1 LIWTTERKQNNMKI
15 IAFLILA
22 AVLFALFYVLSLRG
36 RTGHTD
42 FKSFKGH
49 YFAHRGLHNN
59 STAPENSMAAFRRA
73 KEKGYG
79 VEFDVHLMADGNL
92 AVIHD
97 SSLLRTAGVGVKIEE
112 LKTEDLN
119 DYFLEGTA
127 ENIPTFSEVLSFFDG
142 KVPLIIEIKTVGKN
156 FAKLT
161 KTVCEQLKNY
171 NGAYCLESFDPRVIY
186 WLKKNEPDIIRGQ
199 LSENYFKND
208 KSTLPLPLKL
218 LMTGLS
224 TNCLT
229 KPDFV
234 AYRFAD
240 RNHISYKLC
249 RKIWKVQG
257 VGWTITKDSDLKN
270 ATEENILPIFEK
282 ITP

>member
-1 LIWTTERKQNNMKI
+1 MKI
-15 IAFLILA
+15 VAFLIITGVLLA
-22 AVLFALFYVLSLRG
+22 VFYILSIKG
-36 RTGHTD
+36 RTGYTD

-79 VEFDVHLMADGNL
+79 VELDVHLMSDGNL

-97 SSLLRTAGVGVKIEE
+97 SSLLRTAGVERKIEE
-112 LKTEDLN
+112 LKVEDLKE
-119 DYFLEGTA
+119 YFLEGTA
-127 ENIPTFSEVLSFFDG
+127 ENIPLLSEVLSLFDG
-142 KVPLIIEIKTVGKN
+142 AVPLIVEIKSDGKN

-171 NGAYCLESFDPRVIY
+171 SGAYCVESFDPRVIY

-208 KSTLPLPLKL
+208 KSTLPFPLKL

-257 VGWTITKDSDLKN
+257 VGWTITKDSDIKSADN
-270 ATEENILPIFEK
+270 ENILPIFEK

>member
-1 LIWTTERKQNNMKI
+1 MIERKQINMKI
-15 IAFLILA
+15 VAFLIIT
-22 AVLFALFYVLSLRG
+22 VVVFAFFYLISLRG

-42 FKSFKGH
+42 FKAFKGY
-49 YFAHRGLHNN
+49 YFAHRGLHNG

-79 VEFDVHLMADGNL
+79 AELDVHLLADGNL

-97 SSLLRTAGVGVKIEE
+97 SSLLRTAGVGVKIED
-112 LKTEDLN
+112 LKTADLKE
-119 DYFLEGTA
+119 YFLEGTA
-127 ENIPTFSEVLSFFDG
+127 ENIPTLSEVLSCFDG
-142 KVPLIIEIKTVGKN
+142 AVPLIVEIKTDGKN

-161 KTVCEQLKNY
+161 QTVCEQLKKY
-171 NGAYCLESFDPRVIY
+171 SGAYCIESFDPRVIY
-186 WLKKNEPDIIRGQ
+186 WLKKNEPTVIRGQ
-199 LSENYFKND
+199 LSENYFKNS
-208 KSTLPLPLKL
+208 KSRLPFPLKL

-234 AYRFAD
+234 AYRFTD
-240 RNHISYKLC
+240 RKHIGYLLC
-249 RKIWKVQG
+249 QKIWRVQG
-257 VGWTITKDSDLKN
+257 VGWTITDDGDIKK
-270 ATEENILPIFEK
+270 AEKENILPIFEK

>member
-1 LIWTTERKQNNMKI
+1 MTERKQNNMKMI
-15 IAFLILA
+15 ILLAFA
-22 AVLFALFYVLSLRG
+22 VVLFAFFYLLSLRG

-42 FKSFKGH
+42 FKAFKGR

-59 STAPENSMAAFRRA
+59 TTAPENSMAAFKKA

-79 VEFDVHLMADGNL
+79 VEFDVHLLSDGNL

-97 SSLLRTAGVGVKIEE
+97 SSLLRTAGVDVKIEE
-112 LKTEDLN
+112 LKTEDLKE
-119 DYFLEGTA
+119 YFLEGTG
-127 ENIPTFSEVLSFFDG
+127 ETIPVLSEVLAYFNG
-142 KVPLIIEIKTVGKN
+142 EVPLIVEIKTDGKN

-161 KTVCEQLKNY
+161 KTVCDQLKKY
-171 NGAYCLESFDPRVIY
+171 NGAYCVESFDPRVIY
-186 WLKKNEPDIIRGQ
+186 WLKKNEPNVIRGQ
-199 LSENYFKND
+199 LSENYLKND
-208 KSTLPLPLKL
+208 KSMLPLPLKL
-218 LMTGLS
+218 LMTGLY

-240 RNHISYKLC
+240 RNHISYMLC

-257 VGWTITKDSDLKN
+257 VGWTITEDSDLKCAEN
-270 ATEENILPIFEK
+270 ENILPIFEK
-282 ITP
+282 IMPFR